1 MIIFEGERTDSGCRF
16 THTES
21 FGMQTPII
29 GPVMTFLIF
38 KVLYKKKAD
47 WQLVR
52 DDMILDNLYLSAI
65 LTGGKYPERIPAD
78 KIKNCSPRELM
89 KGVTV

>member
-1 MIIFEGERTDSGCRF
+1 
-16 THTES
+16 
-21 FGMQTPII
+21 MQTPII
-29 GPVMTFLIF
+29 GPVMNFLIF